1 MKSKFATD
9 SGILLNIGE
18 RIAKGGEGE
27 VFEITNIP
35 GMLFKSYYSGMR
47 SNERMNKLKYM
58 CSNKPL
64 DISSEKFRI
73 CWPNEIVY
81 ENGEFAGFIMQ
92 KAFDLSIT
100 PYHLCQLTIP
110 EKFSN
115 YWKTTYDRTNIHG
128 RINRLMLSANIAA
141 AIHRIHSSGKYII
154 ADFKP
159 QNLLITVDGKV
170 SLIDLDSVQVS
181 VNNTI
186 LFKAPVSTPEYTPPE
201 AKKTLKSGHPITE
214 SWDSFSFGI
223 LIYEI
228 LCGIHPYAGTA
239 HPPFDNHSTIAEK
252 IENNLTYLYKDKSY
266 FKVLPPPHSNF
277 DVFSP
282 TLQNVIKSIFQN
294 GQSSNNRPS
303 IKLIGDSLANEV
315 QFTLSQKEKLECQNA
330 IQNYHKAE
338 KQIEN
343 LHARIEKLINV
354 ELFTKDEII
363 KEKVEKIESW
373 RAGFFI
379 TLVISL
385 VFVVIMISL
394 NQDSNLNTTNIQDLN
409 NKLKSENNVL
419 LVENVGLKS
428 KISSLESTNTQLRSK
443 ISSLESTNTLLKKE
457 TNSFSGNFIPPI
469 LVADIKYKSVN
480 SNGTKTFIDYGATL
494 KGSNLYF
501 LIPKIEY
508 YGVIPGTYNLHIKII
523 EPNGSLSRGTSSPTG
538 YSYNIQIQ
546 IGYGKNSIELLGWGN
561 DEANSYSTGAHKF
574 EIWSNSRLLYSNTF
588 NVY

>member
-1 MKSKFATD
+1 MKRKFVTD
-9 SGILLNIGE
+9 TGILLNIGE

-27 VFEITNIP
+27 VFKITNIP
-35 GMLFKSYYSGMR
+35 DMLFKSYYSGMR

-73 CWPNEIVY
+73 CWPNEIVF

-115 YWKTTYDRTNIHG
+115 YWKTTYDRTNIQG

-181 VNNTI
+181 VNNTV

-201 AKKTLKSGHPITE
+201 AKKTLKSGNPITE

-228 LCGIHPYAGTA
+228 LCGIHPYTGTA
-239 HPPFDNHSTIAEK
+239 HSPFDNHSTIAEK
-252 IENNLTYLYKDKSY
+252 IENNLTYLAADKSI

-277 DVFSP
+277 DAFSP

-294 GQSSNNRPS
+294 GQSSNYRPS
-303 IKLIGDSLANEV
+303 IKSIGDALAKEV
-315 QFTLSQKEKLECQNA
+315 QYTLSQKEKIEVQNA
-330 IQNYHKAE
+330 LANYRQAE
-338 KQIEN
+338 KQIEILKAKVETLN
-343 LHARIEKLINV
+343 DKLKG
-354 ELFTKDEII
+354 KDAKLET
-363 KEKVEKIESW
+363 KVEKIDSW

-379 TLVISL
+379 TLFIGVVFIIVLVINQNSNPSP
-385 VFVVIMISL
+385 VVS
-394 NQDSNLNTTNIQDLN
+394 SNSNTTNFQEMN
-409 NKLKSENNVL
+409 NKLMNERNDL
-419 LVENVGLKS
+419 LVENAGLKS
-428 KISSLESTNTQLRSK
+428 KISRLKSEIENLQ
-443 ISSLESTNTLLKKE
+443 SSNITLNAK
-457 TNSFSGNFIPPI
+457 
-469 LVADIKYKSVN
+469 N
-480 SNGTKTFIDYGATL
+480 SNID
-494 KGSNLYF
+494 
-501 LIPKIEY
+501 
-508 YGVIPGTYNLHIKII
+508 TYNTNNKATNQHSGVYIKGENANLWDAPYLTSKKVYSCTKGEKVKII
-523 EPNGSLSRGTSSPTG
+523 KKIDNNIYYVEINGIRG
-538 YSYNIQIQ
+538 YVFNNNNYV
-546 IGYGKNSIELLGWGN
+546 LGG
-561 DEANSYSTGAHKF
+561 
-574 EIWSNSRLLYSNTF
+574 L
-588 NVY
+588 

>member
-1 MKSKFATD
+1 MKSKFTTD
-9 SGILLNIGE
+9 NGILLNIGD

-27 VFEITNIP
+27 VFEIINIP

-110 EKFSN
+110 DKFSK
-115 YWKTTYDRTNIHG
+115 YWKTTYDRSNIQG

-141 AIHRIHSSGKYII
+141 AMHRIHTSGKYII

-159 QNLLITVDGKV
+159 QNLLITVEGKV
-170 SLIDLDSVQVS
+170 SLIDMDSVQVYDY
-181 VNNTI
+181 NTI

-201 AKKTLKSGHPITE
+201 AKKILKSGKPITE

-228 LCGIHPYAGTA
+228 LCGIHPYTGTA

-252 IENNLTYLYKDKSY
+252 IENNLTYLAADKSI

-282 TLQNVIKSIFQN
+282 TLQNLIKSIFQN

-303 IKLIGDSLANEV
+303 IKLIGDALAKEV
-315 QFTLSQKEKLECQNA
+315 QYTLAQKEKLEVQNA
-330 IQNYHKAE
+330 LGNYRQAV

-343 LHARIEKLINV
+343 LKNIIEVLNSEISDKDNKLESNKEKINSWRMGFFFTLIIGVFIIFMIVLGQNQNLNSNNTNYQGLNDKLIS
-354 ELFTKDEII
+354 
-363 KEKVEKIESW
+363 EK
-373 RAGFFI
+373 
-379 TLVISL
+379 
-385 VFVVIMISL
+385 
-394 NQDSNLNTTNIQDLN
+394 NDL
-409 NKLKSENNVL
+409 LAENA
-419 LVENVGLKS
+419 GLKS
-428 KISSLESTNTQLRSK
+428 RISQITAENNRIKGIDKSFGNNNSSPISLKNIAFCTSK
-443 ISSLESTNTLLKKE
+443 NDTYLS
-457 TNSFSGNFIPPI
+457 
-469 LVADIKYKSVN
+469 
-480 SNGTKTFIDYGATL
+480 DYGASLRL
-494 KGSNLYF
+494 KNCFY
-501 LIPKIEY
+501 IMPKIDY
-508 YGVIPGTYNLHIKII
+508 VGITPGVYDIYVKII
-523 EPNGSLSRGTSSPTG
+523 DPNGKLSVGGDSPNGFTYVHNTIISKG
-538 YSYNIQIQ
+538 ENTMY
-546 IGYGKNSIELLGWGN
+546 LLGWGN
-561 DEANSYSTGAHKF
+561 DIDVIYIPGTYKF
-574 EIWSNSRLLYSNTF
+574 EIWINGINIKTTNFVIYDW
-588 NVY
+588 